1 MGEGEGPSFRFL
13 TANPPPTPHRFDLA
27 SGILPLTCG
36 NFTGRLSNLTVGCV
50 ERIEKGVGVLMSTV
64 DSLAP
69 GADREL
75 RREVNVSKQDLAAN
89 ADAEAEEEEY
99 ERMSGFHYVVD
110 SGNARVA
117 DSDGDRFREGE
128 AMCMSFAPRGV
139 VAMVR
144 ETKAGTSTTKFL
156 VTTEDGGAKHLQGG
170 GVVFGKVR
178 GDDMKVLDEL
188 MGEFTM
194 RGVPGKKINIV
205 GANVE
210 FTG

>member
-1 MGEGEGPSFRFL
+1 M
-13 TANPPPTPHRFDLA
+13 
-27 SGILPLTCG
+27 
-36 NFTGRLSNLTVGCV
+36 

-75 RREVNVSKQDLAAN
+75 RREVDVSKPDLASN
-89 ADAEAEEEEY
+89 ADVEAEEEEY
-99 ERMSGFHYVVD
+99 ERMAGFHYVVD
-110 SGNARVA
+110 SNNSRLG
-117 DSDGDRFREGE
+117 DEDGGRFREGE

-156 VTTEDGGAKHLQGG
+156 VTTEDGGAKHLQGS

-178 GDDMKVLDEL
+178 GEDLKVLDGL

-205 GANVE
+205 GADVE
-210 FTG
+210 VTG